1 VPEDQ
6 NLETDFE
13 EIDGEEEYEEISGE
27 EVDRVVESLE
37 QLIASVQSENVKAY
51 LDDALNSIYY
61 LIHDEDE
68 EEEMDDAE
76 IEDETQIDDEVDNT
90 FSEAA

>member
-1 VPEDQ
+1 MPEDQ
-6 NLETDFE
+6 NLEMDFE

-37 QLIASVQSENVKAY
+37 QLIASVDSENVKAY
-51 LDDALNSIYY
+51 LDDALNNIYY

-68 EEEMDDAE
+68 EMDDAE
-76 IEDETQIDDEVDNT
+76 IEADAQIDDELDDT

>member
-1 VPEDQ
+1 MPEDQ
-6 NLETDFE
+6 NLEMDFE

-27 EVDRVVESLE
+27 EVDRIVESLE

-51 LDDALNSIYY
+51 LDEALNSIYY

-68 EEEMDDAE
+68 EDEMDDAE
-76 IEDETQIDDEVDNT
+76 IEDDAQIDDELDET

>member
-6 NLETDFE
+6 NLEMDFE
-13 EIDGEEEYEEISGE
+13 EIEGEEEYEEISGE

-37 QLIASVQSENVKAY
+37 QLIASVDSENVKAY
-51 LDDALNSIYY
+51 LDDALNNIYY

-68 EEEMDDAE
+68 EMDDAE
-76 IEDETQIDDEVDNT
+76 IEADAQIDDELDDT

>member
-6 NLETDFE
+6 NLEMDFE
-13 EIDGEEEYEEISGE
+13 EIAGEEEYEEISGE

-37 QLIASVQSENVKAY
+37 QLIASVDSENVKAY
-51 LDDALNSIYY
+51 LDDALNNIYY

-68 EEEMDDAE
+68 EMDDAE
-76 IEDETQIDDEVDNT
+76 IEADAQIDDELDDT

>member
-1 VPEDQ
+1 MPEDQ
-6 NLETDFE
+6 NLEMDFE
-13 EIDGEEEYEEISGE
+13 EIEGEEEYEEISGE

-37 QLIASVQSENVKAY
+37 QLIASVDSENVKAY
-51 LDDALNSIYY
+51 LDDALNNIYY

-68 EEEMDDAE
+68 EMDDAE
-76 IEDETQIDDEVDNT
+76 IEADAQIDDELDDT

>member
-1 VPEDQ
+1 MPEDQ
-6 NLETDFE
+6 NLEMDFE
-13 EIDGEEEYEEISGE
+13 EIDGEEEYEETSGE

-37 QLIASVQSENVKAY
+37 QLIASVDSENVKAY
-51 LDDALNSIYY
+51 LDDALNNIYY

-68 EEEMDDAE
+68 EMDDAE
-76 IEDETQIDDEVDNT
+76 IEDDAQIDDELDDT

>member
-6 NLETDFE
+6 NLEMDFD
-13 EIDGEEEYEEISGE
+13 EINGEEEFEEISGE

-37 QLIASVQSENVKAY
+37 ELIASVESENIKAY

-68 EEEMDDAE
+68 EMEDAEFEDDDAE
-76 IEDETQIDDEVDNT
+76 IDDELDEPL
-90 FSEAA
+90 SDAA